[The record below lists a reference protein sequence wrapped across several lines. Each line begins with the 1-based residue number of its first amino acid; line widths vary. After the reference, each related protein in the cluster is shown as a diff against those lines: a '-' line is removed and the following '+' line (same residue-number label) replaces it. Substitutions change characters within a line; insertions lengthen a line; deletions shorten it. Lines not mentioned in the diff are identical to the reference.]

1 MLMLSRMYCAFT
13 MLLVT
18 VWSIYILNYESYRD
32 SGPEILGFYAV
43 TFLDFYIWLKMSINI
58 LNNYKGCMMWK
69 EGTYSYIFSSRETL
83 LTMNFVFI
91 NDDFLVLRI
100 VMKLNFI
107 VSNSIF
113 WNKNDFRE
121 NVRFFWIFNFQ
132 NKLFHP
138 VTKWIESN
146 WELIMWR
153 MGDIEEIEKCES
165 NTLVTSGGTTLGF
178 WETKIFR
185 NILRML
191 ILKCDSL
198 FFTDYNFFSNDV
210 QAGAI
215 KKWKKN

>member
-1 MLMLSRMYCAFT
+1 MNFEISLA
-13 MLLVT
+13 VDE
-18 VWSIYILNYESYRD
+18 ILFLNKSYSD

-58 LNNYKGCMMWK
+58 FYNNKGCMMWK
-69 EGTYSYIFSSRETL
+69 EVTYSYSFSSRETL

-113 WNKNDFRE
+113 WNKNDFRV

-153 MGDIEEIEKCES
+153 MGDIEEIEKCDS

-185 NILRML
+185 NI
-191 ILKCDSL
+191 
-198 FFTDYNFFSNDV
+198 
-210 QAGAI
+210 
-215 KKWKKN
+215 